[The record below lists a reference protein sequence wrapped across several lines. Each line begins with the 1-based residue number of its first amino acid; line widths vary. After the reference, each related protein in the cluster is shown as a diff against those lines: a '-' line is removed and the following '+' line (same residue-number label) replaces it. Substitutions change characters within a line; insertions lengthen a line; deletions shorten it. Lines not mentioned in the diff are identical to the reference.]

1 MKWNKE
7 EILKFLQK
15 YKLYIAALAVLLIV
29 IIVLAVSC
37 GSGDATE
44 SISEEAAQETEL
56 DSGEDSTAE
65 ETEEVEEVE
74 NVLTVNEHAS
84 IITLVK
90 TYMDCIV
97 DGDVDTLALIVDE
110 LSDEDKEEIEKND
123 RAYESYSNL
132 VCYTMNGLEEDAYI
146 AFICYDMK
154 IDGVETLAPGI
165 ICLSLLPQD
174 EYGDRLIQYSSVDDD
189 ADLQAYV
196 EELEQDADVQALY
209 ADVQTRYEEALESDS
224 TLAQFMQS
232 ALELAEN
239 ESEEESS
246 EETAEEDE
254 QTADASEETEET
266 ADEAVDTGE
275 ATAENRT
282 TRVTDSVNVRSE
294 ASSDSSRVAL
304 AYQGESVTVIES
316 YENGWSKIEYNGQTG
331 YVMSEYLE

>member
-1 MKWNKE
+1 MKLNKE
-7 EILKFLQK
+7 EILKLLQK
-15 YKLYIAALAVLLIV
+15 YRLYIAALAVLLVV

-37 GSGDATE
+37 GSGDAQE
-44 SISEEAAQETEL
+44 SISGETSQETE
-56 DSGEDSTAE
+56 DTAEGEAEEGEAE
-65 ETEEVEEVE
+65 ETEVE
-74 NVLTVNEHAS
+74 NVLTLNEHAS

-110 LSDEDKEEIEKND
+110 LSDEDSAEIEKND

-189 ADLQAYV
+189 ADLQVYV
-196 EELEQDADVQALY
+196 EELEQDEDVQALY
-209 ADVQTRYEEALESDS
+209 ADVQARYEEALESDS

-232 ALELAEN
+232 ALELASD
-239 ESEEESS
+239 ESEEESAEES
-246 EETAEEDE
+246 EE
-254 QTADASEETEET
+254 TADASEET
-266 ADEAVDTGE
+266 ADKAVDTGE

-282 TRVTDSVNVRSE
+282 TRVTDTVNVRSE
-294 ASSDSSRVAL
+294 ASTDSSRVAV
-304 AYQGESVTVIES
+304 AYQGESVTVVES

>member
-1 MKWNKE
+1 MKLNKE
-7 EILKFLQK
+7 EIIKFLQK
-15 YKLYIAALAVLLIV
+15 YKLYIAALVVLLVV
-29 IIVLAVSC
+29 IILLAHGC
-37 GSGDATE
+37 GSDDTQE
-44 SISEEAAQETEL
+44 SISEETTQETEAE
-56 DSGEDSTAE
+56 GEE
-65 ETEEVEEVE
+65 EATTDEAEEVEEE

-84 IITLVK
+84 VITLVK

-110 LSDEDKEEIEKND
+110 LSDEDREEIEKND

-209 ADVQTRYEEALESDS
+209 ADVQARYEEALESDS

-232 ALELAEN
+232 ALELASDDSGEETE
-239 ESEEESS
+239 ESEEEGT
-246 EETAEEDE
+246 E
-254 QTADASEETEET
+254 TADASGENEE
-266 ADEAVDTGE
+266 ADDEAVDTGE

-294 ASSDSSRVAL
+294 ASSDSDRVAL

-316 YENGWSKIEYNGQTG
+316 YENGWSKIEYNGKTG

>member
-1 MKWNKE
+1 MKLNKE
-7 EILKFLQK
+7 EIVKFLQK
-15 YKLYIAALAVLLIV
+15 YKQYIAALVVLLVV
-29 IIVLAVSC
+29 IILLARGC
-37 GSGDATE
+37 GSGDTQE
-44 SISEEAAQETEL
+44 SISEEATQETEAE
-56 DSGEDSTAE
+56 GEEDATTDEA
-65 ETEEVEEVE
+65 EEVEEE

-110 LSDEDKEEIEKND
+110 LSDEDREEIEKND

-174 EYGDRLIQYSSVDDD
+174 EYGDRLIQYSNVDDD

-196 EELEQDADVQALY
+196 EELEQDEDVQALY
-209 ADVQTRYEEALESDS
+209 ADVQARYEEALESDS

-232 ALELAEN
+232 ALELASDDSE
-239 ESEEESS
+239 EASEEES
-246 EETAEEDE
+246 AE
-254 QTADASEETEET
+254 TADASEENEE
-266 ADEAVDTGE
+266 ADDEAVDTGE

-294 ASSDSSRVAL
+294 ASSDSDRVAL

>member
-1 MKWNKE
+1 MKLNKE
-7 EILKFLQK
+7 EILKLLQK
-15 YKLYIAALAVLLIV
+15 YRLYIAALAVLLVV

-37 GSGDATE
+37 GSGDTQE
-44 SISEEAAQETEL
+44 SISEETSQETE
-56 DSGEDSTAE
+56 DTAEGEAEEGEAE
-65 ETEEVEEVE
+65 ETEVE
-74 NVLTVNEHAS
+74 NVLTLNEHAS

-110 LSDEDKEEIEKND
+110 LSDEDRAEIEKND

-132 VCYTMNGLEEDAYI
+132 VCYTMNGLEEDGYI

-196 EELEQDADVQALY
+196 EELEQDEDVQALY
-209 ADVQTRYEEALESDS
+209 ADVQARYEEALENDS

-232 ALELAEN
+232 ALELAN
-239 ESEEESS
+239 DESEEESV
-246 EETAEEDE
+246 EEGEE
-254 QTADASEETEET
+254 TADASEET

-282 TRVTDSVNVRSE
+282 TRVTDTVNVRSE
-294 ASSDSSRVAL
+294 ASTDSSRVAV
-304 AYQGESVTVIES
+304 AYQGESVTVVES